1 MRSVFQGKE
10 VTVTVKTTGRNLT
23 TEEIVAGFQLA
34 TGNFEALFLEQDSSS
49 NSDYSDPSPD
59 EKADVKKNGW
69 IEKGEWVDVEVIC
82 PFCGF
87 TGKTGTRW
95 GNNFC
100 KCPDCKEKL
109 YNKYAT
115 GISGEKNKIGCVYL
129 ADEPMIFKD
138 RMEQDMK
145 MFGESADIS

>member
-10 VTVTVKTTGRNLT
+10 VTVTVKTTGRDLK

-34 TGNFEALFLEQDSSS
+34 TGNFEALFLEQDPSS
-49 NSDYSDPSPD
+49 NGEYSDHSPD
-59 EKADVKKNGW
+59 QTADVKKDGW
-69 IEKGEWVDVEVIC
+69 IEKGEWVDAEVLC

-95 GNNFC
+95 GNSFC
-100 KCPDCKEKL
+100 KCPKCNEKL

-115 GISGEKNKIGCVYL
+115 GVAGEKNKIGCIYL
-129 ADEPMIFKD
+129 ADEPMIFKNQID
-138 RMEQDMK
+138 QDME
-145 MFGESADIS
+145 MFGEEAEIS